1 MTVYIMVQTVEHY
14 YYSLESRIN
23 HKIKV
28 YLTLSNR
35 SYSSAGL
42 KRDTKISF
50 AIFIVHINS

>member
-1 MTVYIMVQTVEHY
+1 MTVYIMVQTVENY
-14 YYSLESRIN
+14 YYSLESWIN

-42 KRDTKISF
+42 KRDNKISF
-50 AIFIVHINS
+50 AIFVVHINS